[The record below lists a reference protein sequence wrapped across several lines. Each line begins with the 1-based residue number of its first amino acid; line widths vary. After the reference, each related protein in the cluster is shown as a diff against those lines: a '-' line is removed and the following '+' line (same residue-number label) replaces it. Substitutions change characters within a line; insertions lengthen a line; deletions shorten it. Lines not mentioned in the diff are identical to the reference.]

1 MKERW
6 LQLNLREQ
14 RLVIAMASVVLVF
27 ILYSMIWAPLNDNI
41 DAVTKKVERR
51 QELLTWI
58 QKSTTIYKNAVGSG
72 ASNNR
77 NTSLSSLVNK
87 TASRNNIAITR
98 MQPQGENIQVWIDEV
113 PFDNLLK
120 WLEQLSTKEG
130 LKVKSIDITNAEQ
143 TGVVK
148 IRRLQLGRS

>member
-14 RLVIAMASVVLVF
+14 RLVIMMASVVSFF
-27 ILYSMIWAPLNDNI
+27 ILYSVIWAPLNENI
-41 DAVTKKVERR
+41 DAATKKVERR
-51 QELLTWI
+51 QELLTWV
-58 QKSTTIYKNAVGSG
+58 QKSTSVYKNALGAG
-72 ASNNR
+72 ASKSR

-87 TASRNNIAITR
+87 TAGRSNITIAR

-113 PFDNLLK
+113 PFDNLLE
-120 WLEQLSTKEG
+120 WLEHLSIKESI
-130 LKVKSIDITNAEQ
+130 KVKSIDITHAEQ
-143 TGVVK
+143 AGIVK